1 MKKILN
7 FMFLAGLIT
16 LYSCQKNTDPINVV
30 SEKGNSLFSIL
41 TGVRND
47 LSGNITIT
55 STHAPYSESA
65 DAFDLN
71 GYFIDKKG
79 SKTKADV
86 FKIGSIDVNEEPN
99 FRYYKPIFGG
109 EPNFS
114 SMLSE
119 CFGKEVKVIVNSK
132 EFGNLAYS
140 FYSPAYVKV
149 ELSADV
155 MKSLKFDKS
164 KGLTLKWSPESGLS
178 SRGDEEKKV
187 GVAVVYH
194 AGSSSNYEQTGM
206 PKENVTAFK
215 LVNDSAGEVTFTPE
229 ELSKLPANGY
239 ATAYVARANQDVV
252 TSSAGQKVGI
262 TSYSMGYSPEIKA
275 QAQ

>member
-7 FMFLAGLIT
+7 FMLMAGLIV
-16 LYSCQKNTDPINVV
+16 LYSCQKNADPSGVV
-30 SEKGNSLFSIL
+30 SEKDNSLYNIL

-47 LSGNITIT
+47 LNGNITIT
-55 STHAPYSESA
+55 SSHAPYSTSPNT
-65 DAFDLN
+65 FDLN

-99 FRYYKPIFGG
+99 FRYYKYISDSK
-109 EPNFS
+109 PNFN

-119 CFGKEVKVIVNSK
+119 CFGKEVKVVVNSK
-132 EFGNLAYS
+132 EFGNLTYS
-140 FYSPAYVKV
+140 IYSPSYVKV

-164 KGLTLKWSPESGLS
+164 KGLTLKWSPDSGLS
-178 SRGDEEKKV
+178 ARGDEEKKV
-187 GVAVVYH
+187 GAAVVYH
-194 AGSSSNYEQTGM
+194 AGSSSNYEQVGM

-215 LVNDSAGEVTFTPE
+215 LANDSAGEVTFTPE
-229 ELSKLPANGY
+229 ELSKLPTNGF
-239 ATAYVARANQDVV
+239 ATVYIARANQDVV

-262 TSYSMGYSPEIKA
+262 TSFSMGYSPEIKA
-275 QAQ
+275 Q